1 MRAVRCAGIAAT
13 LLISISAPALSQSAS
28 PTQIQDPAKLAL
40 IHQLLAM
47 THSVDIAIATS
58 ESSIAGQRA
67 ANPRVPAA
75 FWDRF
80 LAETRNRRG
89 EFEDLVVPVYDRHF
103 SSDELR
109 QLIAFYQSPIGQKMI
124 TEQPAVLRESME
136 AGRQWGMKVGASIA
150 TQLKNEGVP
159 IGP

>member
-13 LLISISAPALSQSAS
+13 LLISIGAPAHGQSAS
-28 PTQIQDPAKLAL
+28 RTQTQDPAKLAL

-47 THSVDIAIATS
+47 THSVDIAIATI

-103 SSDELR
+103 SADELR

-124 TEQPAVLRESME
+124 TEQPAVLQESME
-136 AGRQWGMKVGASIA
+136 AGRQWGMKVGATIA
-150 TQLKNEGVP
+150 VQLKNEGVP
-159 IGP
+159 MGP